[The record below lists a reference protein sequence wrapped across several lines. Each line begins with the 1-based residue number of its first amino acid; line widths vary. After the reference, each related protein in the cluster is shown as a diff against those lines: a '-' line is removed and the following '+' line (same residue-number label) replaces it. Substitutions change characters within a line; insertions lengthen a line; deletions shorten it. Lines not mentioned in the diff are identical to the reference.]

1 MDVNSIVSIEGI
13 GKKTAE
19 IIIKKLKKLIEEG
32 N

>member
-1 MDVNSIVSIEGI
+1 MSIKGI

-32 N
+32 NQDGS